1 MRTGTVSYKLEDL
14 KKGVIIPIGF
24 VGEND
29 FTRVIFD
36 AEEIYKKFPNASVS
50 MKVQPPKGVI
60 YPATVTRDGNTVIW
74 QVKEADVANRGGGE
88 LQLTFTDG
96 ETKIKTYIARTD
108 VKRSLAGNGHAPD
121 PVQDWVD
128 NAEEVL
134 DDLAAMDN
142 IAKTAE
148 AGDVGKALSPKTVE
162 NGVVTE
168 WQFVEPGA
176 GTDDYADLDNKP
188 SIAGVTLSGN
198 KTLEDLGIAA
208 DDDLDNLAGEV
219 SDVKT
224 ALDGK
229 ISKPSTEGT
238 SGQVLVSDGNGGQ
251 VWGTTG
257 QGTIVV
263 DDTLSV
269 SGAAADSAKVGD
281 LKSALID
288 PYLVEPFTWVD
299 TYYVNASTGAVASSN
314 SYSYFATNI
323 KGYMVLEV
331 TSNFGSV
338 TGICLYDKNDNFLY
352 GVGNATAGVA
362 TKTIIV
368 PENAVTLKVSCV
380 KNSKSSVSI
389 KTPMRDVNS
398 LVVQRLNE
406 KAELP
411 HLHEYVSYTE
421 TRGITKKDLTVYDEG
436 AEYMGR
442 TTHISVTPGDVYL
455 ISGRS
460 TSANY
465 PCAQYVNSSNVVTEL
480 LGGSS
485 VTYSNERVTIPEG
498 AVTLYI
504 NGSASIPIGIVKI
517 VQMTQ
522 DEFDSYF
529 SNEQSQNCPLKALYK
544 NGVLSVKRKHDATH
558 DLVLTFGNVG
568 GNSLFNFR
576 SAYYIANSDDY
587 PSDSFDEASATAV
600 WTMSG
605 TDWLGPYT
613 VSANQNADGDAPTDV
628 YFTGGNHR
636 TTNTGT
642 GGGVTAVQNSL
653 SILID
658 GNKAIQENVVMPCR
672 FAAAKWQ
679 NTVQAY
685 NTSKANGSGRGV
697 LTENWVMEITENDVK
712 VHNTITALE
721 NITLET
727 YYGLQASCSG
737 KNYRYIGGENRGVYA
752 IGTDT
757 INSGNNTCRTVELS
771 DTNFTLDM
779 TVEPIDLGL
788 FENNKGW
795 SFFPSATKMYAYLVA
810 PDHEIVIETGE
821 KYDVF
826 GWYEFK

>member
-1 MRTGTVSYKLEDL
+1 MAGTGKIVALVKALAPGVDPSVIEQAVTDWLDDHPEATTTVEDGSITEEKLASDVLADL
-14 KKGVIIPIGF
+14 
-24 VGEND
+24 
-29 FTRVIFD
+29 
-36 AEEIYKKFPNASVS
+36 AEIEEL
-50 MKVQPPKGVI
+50 
-60 YPATVTRDGNTVIW
+60 
-74 QVKEADVANRGGGE
+74 KEA
-88 LQLTFTDG
+88 
-96 ETKIKTYIARTD
+96 I
-108 VKRSLAGNGHAPD
+108 GNVPSG
-121 PVQDWVD
+121 
-128 NAEEVL
+128 
-134 DDLAAMDN
+134 
-142 IAKTAE
+142 
-148 AGDVGKALSPKTVE
+148 STVE
-162 NGVVTE
+162 G
-168 WQFVEPGA
+168 Q
-176 GTDDYADLDNKP
+176 
-188 SIAGVTLSGN
+188 
-198 KTLEDLGIAA
+198 
-208 DDDLDNLAGEV
+208 
-219 SDVKT
+219 
-224 ALDGK
+224 
-229 ISKPSTEGT
+229 IS
-238 SGQVLVSDGNGGQ
+238 
-251 VWGTTG
+251 
-257 QGTIVV
+257 
-263 DDTLSV
+263 
-269 SGAAADSAKVGD
+269 D
-281 LKSALID
+281 LKSALNRQSAYIRSLNLLD
-288 PYLVEPFTWVD
+288 TESLVSGLLNTSGGISANTSFFTTDYIPIEGQQDLVFQAETSDISTTTD
-299 TYYVNASTGAVASSN
+299 TIYFFEYDSSHTKIGSRQSFTIN
-314 SYSYFATNI
+314 RGDKSNTFAT
-323 KGYMVLEV
+323 
-331 TSNFGSV
+331 SS
-338 TGICLYDKNDNFLY
+338 
-352 GVGNATAGVA
+352 
-362 TKTIIV
+362 
-368 PENAVTLKVSCV
+368 ENAAYIRVSYVVAKYTGVMIHLGTTVIDYEPYYILKSEIA
-380 KNSKSSVSI
+380 KSV
-389 KTPMRDVNS
+389 DV
-398 LVVQRLNE
+398 LNLQNQVNG

-442 TTHISVTPGDVYL
+442 TTHISVTPGEVYL

-504 NGSASIPIGIVKI
+504 NGSTSIPIGIVKI

-522 DEFDSYF
+522 DELDSYF

-558 DLVLTFGNVG
+558 DIVLTFGNVG

-613 VSANQNADGDAPTDV
+613 VAANQNADGDAPTDV

-658 GNKAIQENVVMPCR
+658 GNKAIQENIVMPCR
-672 FAAAKWQ
+672 FVAAKWQ

-697 LTENWVMEITENDVK
+697 LTENWVMEITEKDVK

-721 NITLET
+721 NITLKT

-771 DTNFTLDM
+771 DTNFILDI
-779 TVEPIDLGL
+779 TIEPIDLGL

-795 SFFPSATKMYAYLVA
+795 SFFPSSTKMYAYLVA
-810 PDHEIVIETGE
+810 PDHEIVIATGE